1 MSEAVPLTLHTSH
14 LIVFA
19 AAAEPVATEAA
30 AAAAT
35 DGVTTFG
42 LAVRVTIDFVTTAG
56 SGSAAETTCAVSL
69 AGKTI
74 GTTTDFLGFSFDFAA
89 DDDDDAAAAAATTA
103 AASF

>member
-19 AAAEPVATEAA
+19 AAAEPVATEA